1 MNQKL
6 PTLYTLK
13 ECCSILKVG
22 RTKMLELIWNG
33 EIDAFKIGGHW
44 RITESAIQEYVT
56 HHI

>member
-1 MNQKL
+1 MNQNF

-13 ECCSILKVG
+13 ECCTILKIG
-22 RTKMLELIWNG
+22 RNKMLELIWNG

-44 RITESAIQEYVT
+44 RISDSAIHEYVT